1 MGSLACTVR
10 RASAPVPA
18 AATTT
23 SATATTTMN
32 LSTEMAQ
39 PTSALLTPCS
49 AVRTFDQPQSANDA
63 AVRVCGSKEGIDL
76 ESLSALHAAFCRAGV
91 KAAASCDEPAF
102 GLAAQKFMAELMDL
116 TASAAQKAQ
125 AEPGCCFDRPS
136 NTGPTPDVVGGPSP
150 GRSGPDVK
158 AGCKRS
164 RPDGIPDPNSVSGT
178 AWPAPRQKGP
188 MTSQSGAGLLT
199 SHGQQRLRDL
209 LQKLPPD
216 IRQDFIKRRMTE
228 AQRVQLERWMV
239 NERAFKAT
247 LTGSTAAFKAAS
259 RVRCANADA
268 AAILG
273 SVSLRSLCCWRG
285 RGRLGYRPIMH
296 LGARFYAQ
304 AAFTFELPTAVA
316 ALGCLLAMR
325 FFCQWSPSKSR
336 VLYEGRRRPQDAA
349 LLCPTRAVQLAL
361 AGCPVGRLNSKHKF
375 YFKARW
381 KRSGGQELMTPPRL
395 DPVQAL
401 HDQELLWAQVGASRE
416 WTPRAPRKGS
426 LAQLSTSTSRETPQ
440 VRKAGRVL
448 QQLERLL
455 ATAQVRGDRRKGLQR
470 AHQKPSQGPAHRDE
484 GSEVLNKKARHQ
496 EAPFRAA
503 AAGC

>member
-1 MGSLACTVR
+1 M
-10 RASAPVPA
+10 
-18 AATTT
+18 
-23 SATATTTMN
+23 
-32 LSTEMAQ
+32 EMAQ
-39 PTSALLTPCS
+39 PTSTLLTACS
-49 AVRTFDQPQSANDA
+49 AARTFDQPQSANDA

-76 ESLSALHAAFCRAGV
+76 ESLCALHAAFCSAGV
-91 KAAASCDEPAF
+91 KAAASSDEPAF
-102 GLAAQKFMAELMDL
+102 GLAAQKFVAGLMDL

-125 AEPGCCFDRPS
+125 TKPGCCFDRPS

-158 AGCKRS
+158 SGCKRS
-164 RPDGIPDPNSVSGT
+164 RPDGIPDPKPVPGT

-188 MTSQSGAGLLT
+188 ITPQSVAGLLT

-247 LTGSTAAFKAAS
+247 LTGSTSAVS
-259 RVRCANADA
+259 SVRCANADA
-268 AAILG
+268 TAILG

-336 VLYEGRRRPQDAA
+336 VLDEGRRRPQDAA

-361 AGCPVGRLNSKHKF
+361 AGCPVGRPNSKHKF

-381 KRSGGQELMTPPRL
+381 KRSGGHELMTPPRL
-395 DPVQAL
+395 DPGQAL
-401 HDQELLWAQVGASRE
+401 RDQELLWAQVGASRE

-426 LAQLSTSTSRETPQ
+426 QAQLSTSTRRKTPQ

-455 ATAQVRGDRRKGLQR
+455 ATAQVRGNRRKGLQTSHLKSSQPGR
-470 AHQKPSQGPAHRDE
+470 QGPAHRDE
-484 GSEVLNKKARHQ
+484 GSEALSKKARHQ
-496 EAPFRAA
+496 EAPVRAA